1 MPDDG
6 FGWPSSDRGTL
17 VRSAVRVWRDGL
29 INLTGSNRLLNFKP
43 SRTGMI
49 GLVRPS
55 PEDVLIRLARGGT
68 YRFRSLQPRPAVS
81 GAGCEGDGR

>member
-1 MPDDG
+1 MPDGG
-6 FGWPSSDRGTL
+6 FGWPSSDRDA
-17 VRSAVRVWRDGL
+17 RSLGDRDWRDGL

-55 PEDVLIRLARGGT
+55 PEDVLSRLARGGT

-81 GAGCEGDGR
+81 GQDGER

>member
-1 MPDDG
+1 MASVG
-6 FGWPSSDRGTL
+6 LHRDRGTL

-55 PEDVLIRLARGGT
+55 AEDVLSRLARGGT
-68 YRFRSLQPRPAVS
+68 YRFRSLQPRPAVP
-81 GAGCEGDGR
+81 GAGSEGDDA